1 MASAERDVAVLVSE
15 TASQPVTRAPAISKA
30 QVRLGPRLPIF
41 SMIRTT
47 KKQSLS
53 RLLVLA
59 VALCDAGSTVAQQLD
74 NLGRKGKIKM
84 ETKAVDVQTSEIK
97 LTIENLDIK
106 YQIAVKNND
115 AETME
120 AILADDFILITGKGM
135 VFTKAD
141 LLAEARARRTIY
153 ERQEDS
159 RRTVRVW
166 GDTAIITALL
176 WEKGTSEGKAFDKK
190 LWFSD
195 VYKLTPS
202 GWKYVFAQASIP
214 LPQEK

>member
-1 MASAERDVAVLVSE
+1 
-15 TASQPVTRAPAISKA
+15 
-30 QVRLGPRLPIF
+30 
-41 SMIRTT
+41 
-47 KKQSLS
+47 
-53 RLLVLA
+53 
-59 VALCDAGSTVAQQLD
+59 
-74 NLGRKGKIKM
+74 M

-106 YQIAVKNND
+106 YQLAVKNND

-141 LLAEARARRTIY
+141 LLAEARARRTSY
-153 ERQEDS
+153 VRQDDS
-159 RRTVRVW
+159 RRTGVASGLQRCF
-166 GDTAIITALL
+166 GLNTAIITALL